1 MNYRNILITFISLLI
16 LSFIGFNLINYF
28 NSFREIQIDI
38 PVNTSVKIYKKDG
51 NDQKEV
57 LSLNQDT
64 VHKLQIGEY
73 TVKFVNLPKTYVN
86 ENHDFIV
93 DTNTKVVKIELDLTD
108 AELSSQLNQKRSSI
122 RSSVFNSIPGLEGSY
137 TIKSEKL
144 FKDGTWYGAV
154 IKPNNPSFDERRLI
168 MKNEDGK
175 WILVTKEPLISI
187 GSPSFPNVPKDLIS
201 DLNRL

>member
-38 PVNTSVKIYKKDG
+38 PVNTSVKIYKKGG

-73 TVKFVNLPKTYVN
+73 TAKFVNLPKTYVN

-154 IKPNNPSFDERRLI
+154 IKPNNPSFDE
-168 MKNEDGK
+168 
-175 WILVTKEPLISI
+175 
-187 GSPSFPNVPKDLIS
+187 
-201 DLNRL
+201 